1 VVVDVAATVT
11 PASEKETSMTITST
25 ARTPTAT
32 RRRDIAHGD
41 APTRFEKAQLRTAR
55 WLAAHSV
62 AALRISLGL
71 VILGFGALKYI
82 PGASPAEDLAMQTTE
97 ALTFGIVSGQVAVV
111 ATALVE
117 TFIGL
122 VLLTGRFLRVGLIAM
137 AGWLGGI
144 LAPAVLFPEQM
155 FPGGLPS
162 LAGQYVLKDI
172 ILVAA
177 AGVVAAHALG
187 ARLMAPKQTH
197 R

>member
-1 VVVDVAATVT
+1 MTTTT
-11 PASEKETSMTITST
+11 PPT
-25 ARTPTAT
+25 TPS
-32 RRRDIAHGD
+32 RDIAHTD
-41 APTRFEKAQLRTAR
+41 APTMLEKAQLRIAR

-97 ALTFGIVSGQVAVV
+97 ALTFGIVSGQAAVV

-122 VLLTGRFLRVGLIAM
+122 VLLTGRFLRLGLIAM

-144 LAPAVLFPEQM
+144 LAPVLLFPEQM
-155 FPGGLPS
+155 FPGGLPT

-187 ARLMAPKQTH
+187 ARLMPPKHAH